1 MTPIRIMTM
10 RTPTVMSTITTTTT
24 NMGMA
29 TAMMP
34 SMDMIMTL
42 RKILS
47 TALTMNSIMERIR
60 HSRRTRLVMKGRA
73 VA

>member
-1 MTPIRIMTM
+1 MI
-10 RTPTVMSTITTTTT
+10 
-24 NMGMA
+24 MA
-29 TAMMP
+29 TAMKP

-42 RKILS
+42 RRILS
-47 TALTMNSIMERIR
+47 TVLTMDSIMERVR

>member
-1 MTPIRIMTM
+1 
-10 RTPTVMSTITTTTT
+10 
-24 NMGMA
+24 
-29 TAMMP
+29 
-34 SMDMIMTL
+34 MTL